1 MHPIMNRTASERGAV
16 LVQAAIVLLVLLAFT
31 TFVFDH
37 GVLWVARN
45 QAQTAADAGALAGA
59 IGLAYDDTTWQDG
72 VGPTVSPDLIKI
84 SAARAARSGRPTP
97 TRSGRRSPAPPRPWT
112 FSSSARRASRATASA

>member
-16 LVQAAIVLLVLLAFT
+16 LVQAAIVLLVLIAFT
-31 TFVFDH
+31 TFVFDY

-59 IGLAYDDTTWQDG
+59 IGMAYDDTTYPPASD
-72 VGPTVSPDLIKI
+72 TVKL
-84 SAARAARSGRPTP
+84 SAAYAALCASG
-97 TRSGRRSPAPPRPWT
+97 
-112 FSSSARRASRATASA
+112 SSSCSSTPSAADPVWPAQSGASSAV